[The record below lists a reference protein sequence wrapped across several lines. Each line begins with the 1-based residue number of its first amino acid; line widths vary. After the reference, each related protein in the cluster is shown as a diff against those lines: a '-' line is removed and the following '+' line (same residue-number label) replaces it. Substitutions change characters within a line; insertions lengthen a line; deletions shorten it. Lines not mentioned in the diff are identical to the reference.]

1 VAAPAGGPRK
11 VLVLGASSTI
21 GAEVC
26 ARYAEAGYH
35 VLAHYHRNR
44 AAVEGLARAHP
55 GVEPVP
61 CDLADLHAVASLA
74 ATEEV
79 QACDALVCLAAV
91 AAPTVLEALD
101 VDALVRTVSV
111 GALANY
117 VVMGALGPSMADR
130 GYGRIVI
137 GSSIGVKFGGGTDSF
152 AYALANH
159 ASEFIPRAAAQWAGR
174 GVLTNVVR
182 IGVTDTP
189 IHEAFPGRDMAAR
202 ASLIPMHRLAQPA
215 EVAALILDLGTER
228 NTYVTG
234 QVTAV
239 SGGE

>member
-1 VAAPAGGPRK
+1 MTAGGPRK

-26 ARYAEAGYH
+26 SRYAEAGYH

-44 AAVEGLARAHP
+44 EAVARLSSALP
-55 GVEPVP
+55 GIEPIS

-74 ATEEV
+74 ATEAV

-91 AAPTVLEALD
+91 AAPTELEALD
-101 VDALVRTVSV
+101 VDALVRAVSV

-117 VVMGALGPSMADR
+117 VVMGALGPAMADR

-137 GSSIGVKFGGGTDSF
+137 GSSIGVKFGGGRDSF

-159 ASEFIPRAAAQWAGR
+159 TSEFIPRAAAQWASR

-189 IHEAFPGRDMAAR
+189 IHDAFPGRNMAAR

>member
-1 VAAPAGGPRK
+1 MAAPAGGPRK

-26 ARYAEAGYH
+26 AGYAEAGYH

-44 AAVEGLARAHP
+44 EAVERLCSAHP

-74 ATEEV
+74 ATEAV

-91 AAPTVLEALD
+91 ASPTRLDALD
-101 VDALVRTVSV
+101 VDALVRIMSV

-117 VVMGALGPSMADR
+117 VVMGALGPAMADR

-137 GSSIGVKFGGGTDSF
+137 GSSIGVKFGGGADSF

-159 ASEFIPRAAAQWAGR
+159 ASEFIPRAATQWAGS

-189 IHEAFPGRDMAAR
+189 LHEGFLGRDMTAR